1 MYETS
6 QAAVSSAYDEHIHN
20 VLTWLLFALTRHAH
34 YTTLLSLPTLQ
45 EIPLLLGLQ
54 ILDVSNNQLK
64 SVAGLSSLQHLQDLW
79 LNDNQI
85 LELEDVNAEL
95 DGCRS
100 TLTCV
105 YLSCNP
111 ATRNNP
117 LYKQC
122 MLRWLPKLQ
131 QLDADYVRGAP

>member
-1 MYETS
+1 MPEPVISYE
-6 QAAVSSAYDEHIHN
+6 
-20 VLTWLLFALTRHAH
+20 
-34 YTTLLSLPTLQ
+34 SLCLPKLQ
-45 EIPLLLGLQ
+45 EIPLLQELQ

-64 SVAGLSSLQHLQDLW
+64 KIIGLSSLQHLQDLW

-85 LELEDVNAEL
+85 LELEDVNVEL

-122 MLRWLPKLQ
+122 MLRWLPKLE
-131 QLDADYVRGAP
+131 QLDADYVRGAL

>member
-1 MYETS
+1 MLPRAHPRRV
-6 QAAVSSAYDEHIHN
+6 AAAIA
-20 VLTWLLFALTRHAH
+20 TFWLL
-34 YTTLLSLPTLQ
+34 LQ
-45 EIPLLLGLQ
+45 EVSALPELK
-54 ILDVSNNQLK
+54 ILDVSNNRL
-64 SVAGLSSLQHLQDLW
+64 SNVAGISSLQQLEDLW

-85 LELEDVNAEL
+85 LELNDVNAEL

-117 LYKQC
+117 LYKQQ
-122 MLRWLPKLQ
+122 MLQWLPKLQ

>member
-1 MYETS
+1 MC
-6 QAAVSSAYDEHIHN
+6 
-20 VLTWLLFALTRHAH
+20 LL
-34 YTTLLSLPTLQ
+34 TLQ
-45 EIPLLLGLQ
+45 EVPFLLQLQ
-54 ILDVSNNQLK
+54 ILDVSNNQLQQ
-64 SVAGLSSLQHLQDLW
+64 VAGLSSLQHLQDLW
-79 LNDNQI
+79 LNDNNI

-111 ATRNNP
+111 ATRKNP
-117 LYKQC
+117 LYKQY

>member
-6 QAAVSSAYDEHIHN
+6 QAAVSSAHDEHIHN
-20 VLTWLLFALTRHAH
+20 VLTWLLFALTCHVH
-34 YTTLLSLPTLQ
+34 YMTLLCLPTLQ
-45 EIPLLLGLQ
+45 EIPLLLELQ

-64 SVAGLSSLQHLQDLW
+64 SMAGLSSLQHLQDLW